1 MKRILER
8 IKQVFST
15 WQSDRVARQRAH
27 DAAVLDA
34 TARESV
40 QVMEFQG
47 RLYVSVSGVPLFD
60 IDDVKGSL
68 TDAVTKA
75 RTNYKRWKEVLWEQS
90 ETTRGFTRS

>member
-1 MKRILER
+1 MTTILDEIKKRIQAWHE
-8 IKQVFST
+8 
-15 WQSDRVARQRAH
+15 QRAQRIE
-27 DAAVLDA
+27 AERQTLLDA
-34 TARESV
+34 EAREAV
-40 QVMEFQG
+40 QVMEFNG